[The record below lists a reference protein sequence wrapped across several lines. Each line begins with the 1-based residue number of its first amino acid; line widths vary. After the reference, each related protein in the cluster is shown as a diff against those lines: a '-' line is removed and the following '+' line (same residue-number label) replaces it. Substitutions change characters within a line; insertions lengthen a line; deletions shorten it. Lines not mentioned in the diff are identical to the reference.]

1 MEEGD
6 FPLMNR
12 RLSRKWMQLATL
24 AVLAACGLL
33 SGCGGFF
40 QAVNNNPTSGTTSY
54 VYVANISTGATGGT
68 LSEYTMTAGVL
79 TAISGSPIALPAVPT
94 SVVVAPNNGF
104 VYVGTTTGVFLYT
117 IGTGGALTEGNN
129 NTVVYLGPSQPQ
141 ALAIDST
148 SSWLVIA
155 NKNSTELDALQI
167 SPTTG
172 IPSSSVV
179 SASLSS
185 ATPLGIAMTAP
196 TSNVSTL
203 FVALGVGGTEAISFD
218 AANAKPFASTATDI
232 SLASGSTSA
241 TAVGIDPTSTYAYI
255 TEDAAPT
262 NVLRTMTIKTLTQD
276 GLSYAV
282 GGSPTAVLAD
292 STGAYVYV
300 ANAADNTIS
309 GFSQSAGSLTGLTD
323 SPFATAKTATGLA
336 EDSSHTYV
344 LAVGSGANPNLWVYK
359 FDATSLGTLDVAST
373 LSTSSSDPSGA
384 IAIALSH

>member
-1 MEEGD
+1 
-6 FPLMNR
+6 
-12 RLSRKWMQLATL
+12 MQLATL

-117 IGTGGALTEGNN
+117 IGTGCALTEGNN